1 MIRNRLK
8 EIRKINNNITQE
20 EFAKKLKVPQS
31 TYACYESGK
40 SKIPDIV
47 IDAICLKFNINEEW
61 LRDGKEPRD
70 KEMTEREQKIK
81 QLEKVLDNKSNSLL
95 HSLMCVVDME
105 PDELRILLDNGLKI
119 HEFYMEKEF
128 KKRVNEKNVT
138 K

>member
-1 MIRNRLK
+1 MIRERLK

-40 SKIPDIV
+40 SKLPDIV

-70 KEMTEREQKIK
+70 KEMTKRELKIK
-81 QLEKVLDNKSNSLL
+81 QLEKVLEGKGDSLL
-95 HSLMCVVDME
+95 HGIKIIVDME
-105 PDELRILLDNGLKI
+105 PEEQKIVLDMGLKI
-119 HEFYMEKEF
+119 HELHKNKEF
-128 KKRVNEKNVT
+128 IQRINKKV
-138 K
+138 